1 MLSEALEVLSEAPD
15 AMLTALAL
23 MWKLLVLEGSHRATP
38 RRVPPSLRGA
48 GRLCAQ
54 MAGLKFWSLS
64 RIILKKGCGRG
75 GD

>member
-23 MWKLLVLEGSHRATP
+23 MWKLLVLGGSHRATP
-38 RRVPPSLRGA
+38 RPCPPPARCRAALRTD
-48 GRLCAQ
+48 GRPQILV
-54 MAGLKFWSLS
+54 
-64 RIILKKGCGRG
+64 IIKNYPKKGCGRG